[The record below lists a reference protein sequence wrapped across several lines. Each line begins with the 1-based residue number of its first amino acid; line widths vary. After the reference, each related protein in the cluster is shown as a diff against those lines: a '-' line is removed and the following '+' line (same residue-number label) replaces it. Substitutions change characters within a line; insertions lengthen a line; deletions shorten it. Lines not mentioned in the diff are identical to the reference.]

1 MDKRYDTIV
10 LGLGAMGSAALY
22 QLSKKTGNVLGIDQY
37 APPHKL
43 GSTHGDTRITRQ
55 AIGEGEQYVPLA
67 LRSYE
72 IWDELEMLSG
82 NKLLYRNG
90 GLLLG
95 SIEGPP
101 VRGRKDF
108 IRQTIDIAKKCN
120 IEHEVLSTED
130 IEQRFPQFK
139 VQEHEIGYY
148 EKNAGFLKPEAC
160 IETQLDLAKKNGA
173 QVNINEKVLSFTQEG
188 DVVKVVTDRGE
199 YLADKLIV
207 SAGPWVSQF
216 FPEYADLF
224 KIYRQVLYW
233 FDVENSYE
241 QYRTENFPIF
251 IWDFGNGEDIYGFP
265 AIDGATGGIKIALE
279 DYSINTTPEK
289 VERTVSIEE
298 TMRMY
303 DKFVKNY
310 LNGVTDKCL
319 KSISCLYTV
328 TPDADFI
335 IDTHPTKDRIIL
347 ASPCSGHGF
356 KHSSAVGEILAQ
368 LAIDGKTT
376 IDISKFSLSRFK

>member
-1 MDKRYDTIV
+1 
-10 LGLGAMGSAALY
+10 
-22 QLSKKTGNVLGIDQY
+22 
-37 APPHKL
+37 
-43 GSTHGDTRITRQ
+43 
-55 AIGEGEQYVPLA
+55 
-67 LRSYE
+67 
-72 IWDELEMLSG
+72 
-82 NKLLYRNG
+82 
-90 GLLLG
+90 
-95 SIEGPP
+95 
-101 VRGRKDF
+101 
-108 IRQTIDIAKKCN
+108 
-120 IEHEVLSTED
+120 
-130 IEQRFPQFK
+130 
-139 VQEHEIGYY
+139 
-148 EKNAGFLKPEAC
+148 
-160 IETQLDLAKKNGA
+160 
-173 QVNINEKVLSFTQEG
+173 
-188 DVVKVVTDRGE
+188 
-199 YLADKLIV
+199 V

-241 QYRTENFPIF
+241 QYQTENFPIF

-279 DYSINTTPEK
+279 DYSISTTPEK
-289 VERTVSIEE
+289 VERTVSSEE

-310 LNGVTDKCL
+310 MNGVTEKCL